1 LYVNA
6 RHGVNAPSAKKK
18 DLSGLDGELVNG
30 RFRTSGRRRQR
41 TSGTDSVLRN
51 DRSWNDMGFDGE
63 DQKDYVRLSEA
74 LFQALNAAI
83 VAAANASLG
92 VGS

>member
-1 LYVNA
+1 MLAACQKAWVF
-6 RHGVNAPSAKKK
+6 G
-18 DLSGLDGELVNG
+18 GMG
-30 RFRTSGRRRQR
+30 
-41 TSGTDSVLRN
+41 
-51 DRSWNDMGFDGE
+51 SWNDMGFDGE